1 MTRCSQT
8 CEQVV
13 QHCDQIWLAEVSSLN
28 SVRSLNALL
37 APINVW
43 PQNYPNLPIKIIIPF
58 PPGGPTDL
66 LGRIVAQKLAER
78 LKQSVV
84 VENKAGASGMIGAD
98 IVAKAH
104 PDGHTLLVNASLHV
118 INPSLY
124 DKPRHD
130 AIADFAPLSNLADVP
145 LVLVVNAKTPVQSVR
160 ELINWV
166 KASQSPVNFA
176 SSGNATAPHLAGEA
190 FKVAAG
196 IDNMQHV
203 PYKGS
208 SPALTDLLGG
218 QVQLMFDSLPS
229 SLPFIK
235 AGTLR
240 AIAVTTQ
247 KRSSVLPNVPT
258 VAESALTGFNFSTW
272 YGMWAPASTPAAIV
286 AKLSAEIAE
295 ITRIPEVR
303 ERFLALGAEPV
314 GNTAEEFSAF
324 NKSELVKWARI
335 VKQSGARVD

>member
-1 MTRCSQT
+1 MMKRRNLLQAVGLS
-8 CEQVV
+8 
-13 QHCDQIWLAEVSSLN
+13 
-28 SVRSLNALL
+28 ALL

-43 PQNYPNLPIKIIIPF
+43 PQNYPNHPIKIIIPF

-98 IVAKAH
+98 IVAKAP

-145 LVLVVNAKTPVQSVR
+145 LVLVVNAKTPVHTVR

-272 YGMWAPASTPAAIV
+272 YGMWAPASTPASIV

-295 ITRIPEVR
+295 ITRMPEVR

>member
-1 MTRCSQT
+1 MMKRRNVLQA
-8 CEQVV
+8 VG
-13 QHCDQIWLAEVSSLN
+13 LG
-28 SVRSLNALL
+28 ALL

-295 ITRIPEVR
+295 ITRMPEVR
-303 ERFLALGAEPV
+303 ERFLALGAEPI